1 MNSPILPR
9 ISVSSGVHM
18 WPRTENGPHFPS
30 GQKYI
35 YPTRTQYWNDTE
47 ITQIAPTKKCCFLY
61 WNIKQ
66 KLTWTVYR
74 EWFGLTLHDSLH
86 DSSKLL
92 LRFNWFESTWL
103 AVFFVC
109 ELTTKWLLIFVLSSD
124 ESLFFVAFMSTPR
137 NNIIALF
144 FLSHNCDVSLQ
155 QFCICLLKEFQ
166 LAIVAFVGC
175 LTSQQHESVSQG
187 RICTDNFMCCHTE
200 IEVADPTFH
209 LTQSRYTDTGPT
221 SPSTDPITPGAW
233 QGSHWS
239 ANF

>member
-103 AVFFVC
+103 AVFFCVWTDNQVAVDFCPLFWRISVFCGIHVNPQKQHNSIIFLISQLWCILAAVLYLFAEGVSAGHCSVC
-109 ELTTKWLLIFVLSSD
+109 WLLNVPATW
-124 ESLFFVAFMSTPR
+124 E
-137 NNIIALF
+137 
-144 FLSHNCDVSLQ
+144 
-155 QFCICLLKEFQ
+155 CIS
-166 LAIVAFVGC
+166 G
-175 LTSQQHESVSQG
+175 
-187 RICTDNFMCCHTE
+187 TDLHRQFMCCHTE

-221 SPSTDPITPGAW
+221 SPITDPITPGAW